1 LNMETSSSEVRQ
13 SSTESI
19 PVMPAEQFIA
29 WIGPEINKA
38 ARDNL
43 KRKKKR
49 GETLLFIAGYILFIL
64 IAGSVYLDYRIN
76 GMHGNAPVYLYV
88 LGIMSL
94 GLILYIPL
102 ILKLQKMND

>member
-1 LNMETSSSEVRQ
+1 MKMETNNKEARQ
-13 SSTESI
+13 SPTESI
-19 PVMPAEQFIA
+19 PVMPAGQFVA

-38 ARDNL
+38 VRDNQ
-43 KRKKKR
+43 KRRQKR

-76 GMHGNAPVYLYV
+76 GMHGNTPVYLYA